1 MSEEVQT
8 EVERNPLQDMIQ
20 HAIDQNFNKAN
31 DVFNDMITIKMSDL
45 LDQEKVNMADQIYNG
60 AEPDVEDDEDVMGDE
75 DDSQLELDLDPES
88 GDEEEEDSEWE
99 DASFEDD
106 GQDED
111 LN

>member
-88 GDEEEEDSEWE
+88 GDEEEEDTEWE